1 MAAGAA
7 LDQGSVWEAVFP
19 AVVVRAVVPVAPEG
33 PEAAEGPVAAQAAQ
47 QSIPA
52 ICGARPGKVAVGAEV
67 HPEAVSEVALA
78 AEELAE
84 SVEAVRVAA
93 VAPGAWEAELGTVAV
108 GLEVARVLAAG
119 AVASAAARAAVEG
132 AAQAQAQV

>member
-7 LDQGSVWEAVFP
+7 LDQGSAWEAVFP
-19 AVVVRAVVPVAPEG
+19 EVVVRVVVPVAPEG
-33 PEAAEGPVAAQAAQ
+33 PEAAVAPVAAQAAQ

-52 ICGARPGKVAVGAEV
+52 TCGAHPGKVAVGAEV
-67 HPEAVSEVALA
+67 HPEAVSVVALA

-84 SVEAVRVAA
+84 SVEPVRVAA

-108 GLEVARVLAAG
+108 G
-119 AVASAAARAAVEG
+119 
-132 AAQAQAQV
+132 